1 LLKKPYFN
9 VNNRINA
16 KQVRLIDVDGT
27 QIGVRPVTEA
37 LALARTRGLDLVEI
51 APQANP
57 PVCKVLD
64 FSKFLYEQ
72 EKQQREAR
80 KKQKAGLL
88 KEVRVRPNIGS
99 HDLEIKMKH
108 IKEFLGERD
117 KVRVTVVFR
126 GRENQHKDL
135 GIKMLNGISEQL
147 KDLAAPEGHVQS
159 LGNRIMLTLVPK

>member
-16 KQVRLIDVDGT
+16 KQVRLIDADGT
-27 QIGVRPVTEA
+27 QIGVRPVSEA

-51 APQANP
+51 APTANP

-88 KEVRVRPNIGS
+88 KEVRFRPNIGT

-117 KVRVTVVFR
+117 KVRVTIVFR

-135 GIKMLNGISEQL
+135 GIKMLNVISEQL
-147 KDLAAPEGHVQS
+147 KEIAAAEGNLQS

>member
-16 KQVRLIDVDGT
+16 KTVRLIDADGT
-27 QIGVRPVTEA
+27 QIGVRPVSEA

-51 APQANP
+51 APMANP

-88 KEVRVRPNIGS
+88 KEVRFRPNIGL

-117 KVRVTVVFR
+117 KVRVTIVFR

-135 GIKMLNGISEQL
+135 GIKMLNTISEQL
-147 KDLAAPEGHVQS
+147 KEVAAPEGNLQS